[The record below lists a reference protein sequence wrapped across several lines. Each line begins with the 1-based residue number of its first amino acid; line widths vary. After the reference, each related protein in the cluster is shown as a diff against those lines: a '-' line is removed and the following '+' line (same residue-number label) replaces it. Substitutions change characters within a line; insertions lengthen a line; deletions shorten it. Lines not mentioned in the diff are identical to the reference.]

1 MKPRKK
7 KNILKKL
14 LSTLSKNDQIASKM
28 IIKTLKSSFK
38 SDLKKNTIPKHCFAF
53 MGFIVTKLCNNK
65 KDNSNLDQLKNS

>member
-1 MKPRKK
+1 
-7 KNILKKL
+7 
-14 LSTLSKNDQIASKM
+14 M

-38 SDLKKNTIPKHCFAF
+38 SDLKKNIIPKHCFAF